1 MPIPNT
7 EKKGDLYVK
16 VKLEVPN
23 KLNSKQKK
31 AIEEMGSV
39 VTQDCYKEKSK
50 FGDYL
55 KNLFK

>member
-23 KLNSKQKK
+23 KLNGKQKK

-39 VTQDCYKEKSK
+39 VTQECYKEKSK
-50 FGDYL
+50 FSDYL